1 MHRFLPLL
9 LSLLVLL
16 CGATTSQAY
25 TIRPDRIDIVG
36 YDLLNSPFVT
46 NSGRLGA
53 YYNGTQTPLGNGNYN
68 YTGANSGPLGT
79 DPIGTLVDGDIYPFT
94 NVGQQVFDSRI
105 LTEIVLYLDGLFY
118 VDEIM
123 FFGGNPQFPNLPLPG
138 VYDTITGTLT
148 GVTVRIDDDI
158 PGETPYDTNPMPG
171 IFAAPV
177 DDQVLLSDG
186 QKMQP
191 TGEITLRLFTSFTNP
206 LFGLA
211 EIEVYGEEYIPP
223 PPTGGQNAPVPEPSS
238 ILLVGLG
245 LAGLIGAGR
254 KRFLSTT

>member
-1 MHRFLPLL
+1 MHKILPVF
-9 LSLLVLL
+9 LSLLLLL
-16 CGATTSQAY
+16 CAATASQAY
-25 TIRPDRIDIVG
+25 TIRPDRITITG
-36 YDLLNSPFVT
+36 YDLFNAPFVT

-53 YYNGTQTPLGNGNYN
+53 FYNGTETLRTNGNYN
-68 YTGANSGPLGT
+68 YTGASSGPLGT

-105 LTEIVLYLDGLFY
+105 LTEIVLYLDGLFF

-148 GVTVRIDDDI
+148 GVTVRIDDNVA
-158 PGETPYDTNPMPG
+158 GEVAYDTNPMPG

-206 LFGLA
+206 LFGLS
-211 EIEVYGEEYIPP
+211 EIELYGEEFIPP
-223 PPTGGQNAPVPEPSS
+223 PPDPQAPVPEPSS

-245 LAGLIGAGR
+245 LAALIGVGR
-254 KRFLSTT
+254 KRFFSTS